1 MLPPDGKIDV
11 IKFERPRTT
20 MSNPESVAEKL
31 ARLLETQ
38 SADLAPLYASVEK
51 LNHRLEKV
59 EAALNPRPEGPA
71 PRSTH
76 PSLEKFDVAEAIAD
90 EIFAGLQKEKACTFE
105 PNGKPCDHCAM
116 CSSRGF

>member
-1 MLPPDGKIDV
+1 MMPSQDTK
-11 IKFERPRTT
+11 
-20 MSNPESVAEKL
+20 KL
-31 ARLLETQ
+31 ADKIAKILETEPQ
-38 SADLAPLYASVEK
+38 GADLAALYASIEK

-59 EAALNPRPEGPA
+59 EAAQNPHSAKLPSLSEEGWPKA
-71 PRSTH
+71 GVVNPQLIH

-90 EIFAGLQKEKACTFE
+90 EIFVGIHKEKACTFE